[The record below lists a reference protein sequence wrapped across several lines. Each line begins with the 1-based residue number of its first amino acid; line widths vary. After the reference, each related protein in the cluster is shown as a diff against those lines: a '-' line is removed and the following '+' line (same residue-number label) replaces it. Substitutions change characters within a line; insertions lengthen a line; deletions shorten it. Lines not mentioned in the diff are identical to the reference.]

1 MNSVKYLQNINF
13 SQLTLS
19 EKVEIKSRGRPT
31 PVLFIQQK
39 STSRKKEYK
48 RHFTTKVY
56 ENYEWLCGCDEKNAL
71 FCFPC
76 LLFGGDLTWTK
87 IGMFDLK
94 HLHIKIKK
102 HENSTKHLNNVV
114 DLSLLGKVNIAHQLD
129 SAYKLSVARHN
140 EQVRKNREAL
150 SKIIDCIKFCGKFEL
165 PLRGHDEST
174 DSENPGVF
182 RGLVEFSCSLDSSFE
197 THLKN
202 ATVFKG
208 TSKSI
213 QNELLETMLEVCKN
227 NIKAEIKQAEYL
239 AVMCDETT
247 DIYDKTQMVI
257 ILRYELQG
265 KPVERFWGFFN
276 PINQTA
282 EALSTLLFEELQI
295 LIGNSSYKLIAQTYD
310 GAAALS
316 GVKNGVQTRMKEVYK
331 NAHFI
336 HCYAHQLNLIIEKAT
351 SKNSSVR
358 IFFNSLSGIP
368 AFFSKSPQ
376 RMAVLENVAGHRIPK
391 PSATRWYFKSRTV
404 NAVKEMKDAL
414 IECCSILEGSKSRET
429 GFAAAG
435 IKRVLNDFEFEF
447 WLQFFS
453 KLMHHVDILFSQ
465 LQSRNIDSAKVN
477 DFLKAFNCSIQKLR
491 DDSHLSECIFTFEP
505 IKRKKHPDKSV
516 AVKEVCDEILMQ
528 CRERFSFTN
537 HLEASKLFLVNN
549 FSIYTEQFPNYAL
562 KQTVAAY
569 PMLEEEKLKAEL
581 SVLYTRN
588 DLFKSG
594 KIIDMLTIMNDN
606 NLGSSFPNTTKLLKI
621 LITTPMTTAEAER
634 CFSTLKRIKTFLRS
648 TMTNERLSALAML
661 SIENT
666 MISEMKNFNE
676 EVIEHFVKFK
686 NRRAEF
692 KFK

>member
-1 MNSVKYLQNINF
+1 M
-13 SQLTLS
+13 LT
-19 EKVEIKSRGRPT
+19 
-31 PVLFIQQK
+31 
-39 STSRKKEYK
+39 Y
-48 RHFTTKVY
+48 
-56 ENYEWLCGCDEKNAL
+56 C
-71 FCFPC
+71 
-76 LLFGGDLTWTK
+76 
-87 IGMFDLK
+87 
-94 HLHIKIKK
+94 
-102 HENSTKHLNNVV
+102 
-114 DLSLLGKVNIAHQLD
+114 
-129 SAYKLSVARHN
+129 
-140 EQVRKNREAL
+140 
-150 SKIIDCIKFCGKFEL
+150 
-165 PLRGHDEST
+165 
-174 DSENPGVF
+174 
-182 RGLVEFSCSLDSSFE
+182 
-197 THLKN
+197 
-202 ATVFKG
+202 
-208 TSKSI
+208 
-213 QNELLETMLEVCKN
+213 
-227 NIKAEIKQAEYL
+227 
-239 AVMCDETT
+239 
-247 DIYDKTQMVI
+247 
-257 ILRYELQG
+257 
-265 KPVERFWGFFN
+265 
-276 PINQTA
+276 
-282 EALSTLLFEELQI
+282 
-295 LIGNSSYKLIAQTYD
+295 
-310 GAAALS
+310 
-316 GVKNGVQTRMKEVYK
+316 
-331 NAHFI
+331 
-336 HCYAHQLNLIIEKAT
+336 
-351 SKNSSVR
+351 
-358 IFFNSLSGIP
+358 
-368 AFFSKSPQ
+368 
-376 RMAVLENVAGHRIPK
+376 
-391 PSATRWYFKSRTV
+391 
-404 NAVKEMKDAL
+404 
-414 IECCSILEGSKSRET
+414 
-429 GFAAAG
+429 
-435 IKRVLNDFEFEF
+435 
-447 WLQFFS
+447 
-453 KLMHHVDILFSQ
+453 SQ

-491 DDSHLSECIFTFEP
+491 DDSHLSECIITSEP